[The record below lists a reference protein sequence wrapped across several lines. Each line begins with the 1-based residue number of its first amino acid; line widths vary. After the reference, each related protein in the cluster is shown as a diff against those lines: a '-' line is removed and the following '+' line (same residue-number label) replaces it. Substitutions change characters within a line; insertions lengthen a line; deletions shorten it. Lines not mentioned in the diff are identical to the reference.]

1 MVADLRFLQH
11 RTIYSRIGDLV
22 AWLSLALSV
31 AALLATQED
40 AATITV
46 SRRREEPHVCL
57 CSWMNSFAVRRI
69 WPAAPPT
76 CGAIFDAAG
85 PAGELQK
92 IEERV
97 ASPDFWKDQAAAQ
110 KLLQRRRRL
119 EEDRDLSQS
128 LRTRADDLAVLAEW
142 AEAGEPVLEDLGR
155 ALDDF
160 ATQVD
165 AGETK
170 KMLGGEHDRKN
181 AIITIHPGAGGT
193 ESQDWA
199 EMLLRMYVRWS
210 ERKGLKREVI
220 DLQPGDE
227 AGIKSATLLIL
238 GDYAYGMLLAEAG
251 VHRLVRISPY
261 DQASRRHTSFAS
273 LFVWPEL
280 PEDVDVEVEEK
291 DLRVD
296 TYRSSGAGGQH
307 VNVTDSAVRLTH
319 LPTGIVVSCQNE
331 RSQHKNRAQA
341 MKVLKARL
349 YDLKLKEQQAKLEQL
364 GGEKKDIA
372 FGSQIR
378 SYVLHPYQMAKDH
391 RTKEEV
397 GDVNRVL
404 DGDLD
409 VFIKTYLMK
418 KAAGTLGQPS
428 VADED

>member
-1 MVADLRFLQH
+1 M
-11 RTIYSRIGDLV
+11 
-22 AWLSLALSV
+22 
-31 AALLATQED
+31 
-40 AATITV
+40 
-46 SRRREEPHVCL
+46 
-57 CSWMNSFAVRRI
+57 
-69 WPAAPPT
+69 
-76 CGAIFDAAG
+76 
-85 PAGELQK
+85 
-92 IEERV
+92 
-97 ASPDFWKDQAAAQ
+97 
-110 KLLQRRRRL
+110 
-119 EEDRDLSQS
+119 
-128 LRTRADDLAVLAEW
+128 LAEW
-142 AEAGEPVLEDLGR
+142 AEGGEPVLDDFAR
-155 ALDDF
+155 ALDDI
-160 ATQVD
+160 AVQVD

-181 AIITIHPGAGGT
+181 AIVTIHPGAGGT

-199 EMLLRMYVRWS
+199 EMLLRMYLRWA
-210 ERKGLKREVI
+210 ERKGFKRDLI

-227 AGIKSATLLIL
+227 AGIKSATLTIT

-261 DQASRRHTSFAS
+261 DQAARRHTSFAS

-280 PEDVDVEVEEK
+280 PEDAEIEVEEK

-307 VNVTDSAVRLTH
+307 VNVTDSAVRITH

-341 MKVLKARL
+341 MKVLKSRL
-349 YDLKLKEQQAKLEQL
+349 FDLKMKEQQAKLDQL

-378 SYVLHPYQMAKDH
+378 SYVLHPYQLAKDH
-391 RTKEEV
+391 RTKEEI
-397 GDVNRVL
+397 GDINRVL

-409 VFIKTYLMK
+409 TFIKAYLMR
-418 KAAGTLGQPS
+418 KASGTLGQA